1 VPGLVRSVLDDPDPR
16 ISTAAIR
23 TLGELGDEWAIEML
37 VAAMCRGTCS
47 RSRLAS
53 ALEALAPA
61 AGERLVPLLRDT
73 QPAVRF
79 WAATLLQS
87 YPDLG
92 ESALIELTWDQDPN
106 VRAAV
111 VETLGTRSGAAIE
124 KAVVARLDDSA
135 WFVRVHAARAAG
147 RVAGVDA
154 APTIARLLA
163 DERWWVRTAAK
174 DALRTIGTDSIPV
187 LLSVVGHE
195 DRFARNGAAE
205 VLQDLGFVDFL
216 LLDDPQSP
224 LLARI
229 YSAGGA
235 GYRDAAEAR
244 AAELVALEGADEAR
258 VA

>member
-1 VPGLVRSVLDDPDPR
+1 MLDDADPR

-23 TLGELGDEWAIEML
+23 TLGELGDDWAIEML
-37 VAAMCRGTCS
+37 IDAMRRGTCS
-47 RSRLAS
+47 RSRVAS
-53 ALEALAPA
+53 ALEALAPLPA
-61 AGERLVPLLRDT
+61 ERLLPLLRDW

-79 WAATLLQS
+79 WGATLLQS

-92 ESALIELTWDQDPN
+92 ESALIELTWDADPN
-106 VRAAV
+106 VRAAA
-111 VETLGTRSGAAIE
+111 VEALGTRSGPAVE
-124 KAVVARLDDSA
+124 TAVVARLDDSA

-147 RVAGVDA
+147 RVAGADA

-174 DALRTIGTDSIPV
+174 DALRGIGTDSVPV
-187 LLSVVGHE
+187 LLSVLGHD

-216 LLDDPQSP
+216 ALDSPKSP

-229 YSAGGA
+229 YSAGGDS
-235 GYRDAAEAR
+235 YRDAAETR
-244 AAELVALEGADEAR
+244 AAELAELAEDDEEAR